1 MTGLK
6 VICCLILILVS
17 SVGCVN
23 YYESPPQGP
32 SQPYQQLTSCDTIS
46 QTISGVGQRIEISE
60 VCPVRLA
67 ISGVDNEIYIH
78 RGTAVTEII
87 VSGVRNTIYLPK
99 GVSPRIEKSGVDVN
113 IIYYD

>member
-1 MTGLK
+1 MGGLK
-6 VICCLILILVS
+6 IICCLMIIFAS
-17 SVGCVN
+17 SVGCIN
-23 YYESPPQGP
+23 YYESPSQGP
-32 SQPYQQLTSCDTIS
+32 PQPYQQPTSCDSIS

-60 VCPVRLA
+60 VCPVRLV

-87 VSGVRNTIYLPK
+87 VSGVSNTIYLPR
-99 GVSPRIEKSGVDVN
+99 GVSPRIVKSGVEVN